1 MRLLPLAAALLSAA
15 TAPAL
20 QIRPK
25 AFPNQGVFGIEVA
38 GSDVGFYGRAD
49 QILSVSFQEYT
60 TGSFIVAEVTVD
72 MANSG
77 QQLRIYSARPPGT
90 ADAADRAN
98 RGLQANA
105 QNRGLEPGQATQV
118 PVPGPLAIIEQKVDN
133 LRNKTTDGLV
143 VKPWP
148 TATHAKTVE
157 MTVASRAE
165 ILAFYR
171 AFRDLMVSREVR
183 ISAGSTG
190 AAAAPAA
197 AAGTTPFGSNPS
209 AGTTGAAATTP
220 APAAGQGPTIN
231 RIGGTLFVLE

>member
-1 MRLLPLAAALLSAA
+1 MRPHLLAAALLASASA
-15 TAPAL
+15 SAL

-25 AFPNQGVFGIEVA
+25 AFPNQGIFGIEVA
-38 GSDVGFYGRAD
+38 GSDVGFYARAD

-60 TGSFIVAEVTVD
+60 TGSFIVAEVTLD
-72 MANSG
+72 LAGSA
-77 QQLRIYSARPPGT
+77 QQLRLYSARPPGS

-105 QNRGLEPGQATQV
+105 QNRGLEPGQARQL
-118 PVPGPLAIIEQKVDN
+118 PVPGPLAAVEQKLDN
-133 LRNKTTDGLV
+133 LRTNTTDGLV

-171 AFRDLMVSREVR
+171 SFRDLMVSREVR
-183 ISAGSTG
+183 IAAGSTG
-190 AAAAPAA
+190 AAAAAPAGQAGTVFGANVSGANAQTPAA
-197 AAGTTPFGSNPS
+197 
-209 AGTTGAAATTP
+209 P
-220 APAAGQGPTIN
+220 AAAGQGQTIN

>member
-1 MRLLPLAAALLSAA
+1 MRSHLLAAALLASASA
-15 TAPAL
+15 SAL
-20 QIRPK
+20 QIRPR
-25 AFPNQGVFGIEVA
+25 AFPNQGIFGIEVA
-38 GSDVGFYGRAD
+38 GSDVGFYARAD

-77 QQLRIYSARPPGT
+77 QQLRIYSARPPGA
-90 ADAADRAN
+90 ADAVDRAN

-105 QNRGLEPGQATQV
+105 QNRGLEPGQATQL
-118 PVPGPLAIIEQKVDN
+118 PVPGPLAAVEQRLDN

-157 MTVASRAE
+157 MTVASRGE

-183 ISAGSTG
+183 IAAGSTG
-190 AAAAPAA
+190 AASEIPPGRPAGAIFGTNVSGANAQTPAAPA
-197 AAGTTPFGSNPS
+197 
-209 AGTTGAAATTP
+209 
-220 APAAGQGPTIN
+220 GQGQTIN

>member
-1 MRLLPLAAALLSAA
+1 MRLFLLIASLLASVSAHG
-15 TAPAL
+15 L
-20 QIRPK
+20 QIRTK
-25 AFPNQGVFGIEVA
+25 AFPNQGVFAIEVA

-60 TGSFIVAEVTVD
+60 TGNFIVAEVTVD

-118 PVPGPLAIIEQKVDN
+118 PVPGPLGLLEQKVDN
-133 LRNKTTDGLV
+133 LRTSTTGGLV

-157 MTVASRAE
+157 MTVPARSE

-171 AFRDLMVSREVR
+171 AFRDLMVAREVR
-183 ISAGSTG
+183 ITAGSTG
-190 AAAAPAA
+190 AAP
-197 AAGTTPFGSNPS
+197 T
-209 AGTTGAAATTP
+209 
-220 APAAGQGPTIN
+220 PAAGQSGSPFGTPASGSAPAAQTPAASTGQTIN
-231 RIGGTLFVLE
+231 RIGGTLFILE

>member
-1 MRLLPLAAALLSAA
+1 MRIPLLAAACLVALPS
-15 TAPAL
+15 PAL

-25 AFPNQGVFGIEVA
+25 AFPNQGIFGIEVA

-60 TGSFIVAEVTVD
+60 TGNFIVAEVTVD

-77 QQLRIYSARPPGT
+77 QQLRIYSARPPGS
-90 ADAADRAN
+90 ADAADRVN

-118 PVPGPLAIIEQKVDN
+118 PVPGPLGVIEQKLDN

-183 ISAGSTG
+183 LAAGSTG

-197 AAGTTPFGSNPS
+197 GQQGTVFGTNLSGGNAAS
-209 AGTTGAAATTP
+209 
-220 APAAGQGPTIN
+220 APAQASTAGQGPTVN

>member
-1 MRLLPLAAALLSAA
+1 MRTLLIAAAVLGAA
-15 TAPAL
+15 SAPAL

-25 AFPNQGVFGIEVA
+25 AFPNQGIFGIEVA
-38 GSDVGFYGRAD
+38 GSDVGFYARAD

-77 QQLRIYSARPPGT
+77 QQLRIYAARPPGT

-118 PVPGPLAIIEQKVDN
+118 PVPGPLGAIEQKLDN
-133 LRNKTTDGLV
+133 LRGKTTDGLV

-148 TATHAKTVE
+148 AATHAKTVE

-183 ISAGSTG
+183 VAAGSTG
-190 AAAAPAA
+190 ASAANPPSGQSASPFGAPAS
-197 AAGTTPFGSNPS
+197 GS
-209 AGTTGAAATTP
+209 G
-220 APAAGQGPTIN
+220 PAAQAPGASPSQGQTIN
-231 RIGGTLFVLE
+231 RIGGALFVLE

>member
-1 MRLLPLAAALLSAA
+1 MRTLLLAAALLGAA
-15 TAPAL
+15 SAPAL

-25 AFPNQGVFGIEVA
+25 AFPNQGIFGIEVA
-38 GSDVGFYGRAD
+38 GSDVGFYARAD

-72 MANSG
+72 LANSG
-77 QQLRIYSARPPGT
+77 QQLRIYAARPPGT
-90 ADAADRAN
+90 ADAADRVN

-118 PVPGPLAIIEQKVDN
+118 PVPGPLGVIEQKLDN

-183 ISAGSTG
+183 IAAGSTG
-190 AAAAPAA
+190 ASAATSATNSPTSPFGAPAAGSATAAQAPAA
-197 AAGTTPFGSNPS
+197 AAQ
-209 AGTTGAAATTP
+209 
-220 APAAGQGPTIN
+220 GQTIN

>member
-1 MRLLPLAAALLSAA
+1 MRNALLAAALLAA
-15 TAPAL
+15 TSASAL
-20 QIRPK
+20 QVRPR

-38 GSDVGFYGRAD
+38 GSDVGFYARAD
-49 QILSVSFQEYT
+49 QVLSVSFQEYT

-90 ADAADRAN
+90 ADAADRVN

-118 PVPGPLAIIEQKVDN
+118 PVPGPLGVIEQKLDN
-133 LRNKTTDGLV
+133 LRTKSTDGLV

-171 AFRDLMVSREVR
+171 IFRDLMVAREVR
-183 ISAGSTG
+183 LATGSTG
-190 AAAAPAA
+190 ASAATPAQ
-197 AAGTTPFGSNPS
+197 AGTVFGTQIS
-209 AGTTGAAATTP
+209 GANARNTP
-220 APAAGQGPTIN
+220 APAASAGQGPTIN